1 MSNYYNICKSAMN
14 LLKSFKLEPNSAI
27 IFDIDDTLI
36 DRWGNCILPV
46 VHLYHHAQLLGLI
59 PFIVTAREFE
69 NNNVNFTFEQL
80 KRCDIINFQDVY
92 FRSPEMKD
100 ISQYKNMCRKQ
111 IHDLGYNVLMSVG
124 DMPWDIGQYGGVGIL
139 LKPVC

>member
-46 VHLYHHAQLLGLI
+46 VHLYHQ
-59 PFIVTAREFE
+59 
-69 NNNVNFTFEQL
+69 
-80 KRCDIINFQDVY
+80 QDMLYVVI
-92 FRSPEMKD
+92 MD
-100 ISQYKNMCRKQ
+100 
-111 IHDLGYNVLMSVG
+111 
-124 DMPWDIGQYGGVGIL
+124 
-139 LKPVC
+139 